1 MNTWF
6 SEIVKDTNERILSDQ
21 ELERIM
27 IYYGGMPARLRAS
40 EEVEQLEGELAGT
53 LFGELKKKFPKRTLY
68 GRRLVQDV
76 LESLRTMAQAM
87 LADEP
92 KLFRLRWMN
101 HMGRVVE
108 ELDLDPSEI
117 QDIYALIQE
126 KAAAKLS
133 AHSRELMQPY
143 FDELAESL
151 TPAAVSPALSR

>member
-6 SEIVKDTNERILSDQ
+6 SDIVKDTNERILSDQ

-53 LFGELKKKFPKRTLY
+53 LFGELKKKYPKRPLY

-92 KLFRLRWMN
+92 KLFRLRWLN

-108 ELDLDPSEI
+108 ELDPSEI
-117 QDIYALIQE
+117 QDIYALIQD

-133 AHSRELMQPY
+133 AQSRELMQPY

-151 TPAAVSPALSR
+151 SPVTASPALSR